1 MKHNHHKLSVRIKL
15 GWAIG
20 ELAVAAYIG
29 LTIGFLLFYATQA
42 LGISPWL
49 AGLVLLAPRLWDA
62 FTDPLMGAIS
72 DRTKSSMGR
81 RRPYLLLGSIL
92 LGLSMIGL
100 FYAPENATEMQKAIY
115 LLVLYFAASTAIT
128 IFDVP
133 YSSMAAEMTDD
144 YEDRTSLM
152 GYKMVAA
159 RVGILMVLFAT
170 PLIFGKGENLVAGF
184 RLVGLGF
191 GVFII
196 VTGVASFFLTKNA
209 PRLEQPVGKFS
220 IRDELTAVRE
230 NKPFRALWTV
240 FLFQN
245 LAIGAS
251 ATTLL
256 YMLTFV
262 INVEKSS
269 IGSFMAIAAVT
280 ATVLTPV
287 WVMLGRKMAK
297 RKGYYIAL
305 VLSILAPIPFLF
317 IAPGATTALFFM
329 LMFVG
334 TADAA
339 NQLFPNAMVP
349 DTVEV
354 DELRTGERR
363 EGAIFGAWAFCRKLG
378 MTAGA
383 FLVSL
388 MLSWFGLIKGASI
401 DMQPESAI
409 MGVRLSYS
417 LLPIVLWIIAI
428 LLLQRFKL
436 TEEKFEAIKNQ
447 IEARQN

>member
-1 MKHNHHKLSVRIKL
+1 MKQYSGKLPIGIKF

-20 ELAVAAYIG
+20 ELAVACYIG
-29 LTIGFLLFYATQA
+29 LTIAFLLFYATQA

-72 DRTKSSMGR
+72 DRTKSKMGR

-92 LGLSMIGL
+92 LGLSVAGL
-100 FYAPENATEMQKAIY
+100 FSAPVEASEMQKALY
-115 LLVLYFAASTAIT
+115 LLVFYFLASTAIT

-144 YEDRTSLM
+144 YDERLLLT

-159 RVGILMVLFAT
+159 RLGILAILFSV
-170 PLIFGKGENLVAGF
+170 PVIFGKGENLAIGF
-184 RLVGLGF
+184 RYVGF
-191 GVFII
+191 GFGAFII
-196 VTGVASFFLTKNA
+196 ITGLVSFSLTKNA
-209 PRLEQPVGKFS
+209 PRLENPIGKFS
-220 IRDELTAVRE
+220 IRDEIKAVRE
-230 NKPFRALWTV
+230 NKPFRALWIV

-256 YMLTFV
+256 YMLTLV
-262 INVEKSS
+262 IKVDGGS
-269 IGSFMAIAAVT
+269 IGIFMAISAIS
-280 ATVLTPV
+280 ATLLTPI
-287 WVMLGRKMAK
+287 WVILGK
-297 RKGYYIAL
+297 RMEKKTGYYIAL
-305 VLSILAPIPFLF
+305 LLSALAPIPFLF
-317 IAPGATTALFFM
+317 IQPGMTMVLVFM
-329 LMFVG
+329 LVFLG
-334 TADAA
+334 AA
-339 NQLFPNAMVP
+339 EASNQLFPNSMVP

-388 MLSWFGLIKGASI
+388 LLSAFGLVKGVSA
-401 DMQPESAI
+401 DLQPENALL
-409 MGVRLSYS
+409 GVRLSYS
-417 LLPIVLWIIAI
+417 LLPILLWVIALVL
-428 LLLQRFKL
+428 LHRYNLS
-436 TEEKFEAIKNQ
+436 EEKFNAIKKQ
-447 IEARQN
+447 IANKST